1 MSKRTAD
8 DSAAVAGGQ
17 PPIKKVQFEPHLIG
31 PVSTLEELDIKVL
44 QFQNKK
50 LAQVMWHRHEIFVL
64 KQQLTWLNIFFIWQR
79 IEQRIRHEG
88 ELRSRI
94 EQLEKRQ
101 TQDDAVLN
109 VVNRYWNQLNED
121 IRVLLQRF
129 DAETADEAENKSTNW
144 IINDDRIPSN

>member
-1 MSKRTAD
+1 MAKRSAD
-8 DSAAVAGGQ
+8 DGIATGQ

-50 LAQVMWHRHEIFVL
+50 LAQVR
-64 KQQLTWLNIFFIWQR
+64 KQQRINLISRAKMTRLLTLSFFVVQR
-79 IEQRIRHEG
+79 IEQRIRCEA
-88 ELRSRI
+88 ELRQRI

-129 DAETADEAENKSTNW
+129 DAETADEAENRSMS
-144 IINDDRIPSN
+144 PFA

>member
-1 MSKRTAD
+1 MSKRSGD
-8 DSAAVAGGQ
+8 DSLAGQ

-50 LAQVMWHRHEIFVL
+50 LAQVFDFSYRNHHNWNISNQFSTIF
-64 KQQLTWLNIFFIWQR
+64 ISHSQR
-79 IEQRIRHEG
+79 IEQRIRCEG

-129 DAETADEAENKSTNW
+129 DAETADEAENRSMHHSH
-144 IINDDRIPSN
+144 IRRINI